1 MIGSDLKAL
10 VQLLT
15 PGVKQ
20 LKLGG
25 SCWSTS
31 LESHLYLSVPFAF
44 FLHVII
50 HVKSVDKETYRLF
63 KILGDREKCTTD
75 SSLTALGRETNEAF
89 FFLTNSVWS
98 RPDVHVFALCC
109 GRQ

>member
-31 LESHLYLSVPFAF
+31 LESHSYLSVPFAF

-50 HVKSVDKETYRLF
+50 HVKSVDKERH
-63 KILGDREKCTTD
+63 TD
-75 SSLTALGRETNEAF
+75 CLKYWEIER
-89 FFLTNSVWS
+89 SVLLIA
-98 RPDVHVFALCC
+98 H
-109 GRQ
+109 